1 MLFPTGNLT
10 GTDSEVVVM
19 AEAVIVAGARTP
31 IGKLSG
37 ALAGFSA
44 MELGGF
50 AIAEALRRAGVSPD
64 QVDYVLM
71 GQVLQAGQGQITARQ
86 AAVHAGIPMTVP
98 ANTINKVCLSGL
110 NTIYLA
116 DQMIRAG
123 DADIVVAGGMESMT
137 QAPYLLPGARAGY
150 RIGDGAL
157 VDSMMFDG
165 LTDAFDHIAM
175 GLSTEQYNE
184 KVGVSRERQDG
195 FAAASHEKAAAAAKD
210 GRLAEEIVAVQVPQ
224 RKGDPLLVD
233 TDEGVRPETTA
244 ESLGKL
250 RPAFDKNGTI
260 TAGNASQ
267 ISDGGA
273 AVVVM
278 SAAKAK
284 ELGIAPLGE
293 VVSYGMVAG
302 PDTSLLTQPSR
313 AIAKAAAKAKI
324 SIDDIDLF
332 EINEAFAAV
341 GLASVDDLSI
351 PEGKVNVNG
360 GAIALGHPV
369 GMSGTRLALTALLEL
384 RRRGNGTAVVALCGG
399 GGQGDAAVLRL
410 LG

>member
-1 MLFPTGNLT
+1 
-10 GTDSEVVVM
+10 M

-50 AIAEALRRAGVSPD
+50 AIAEALKRAGVSPD

-86 AAVHAGIPMTVP
+86 AAVHAGIPMSVP

-110 NTIYLA
+110 HTIYLA

-123 DADIVVAGGMESMT
+123 DA
-137 QAPYLLPGARAGY
+137 
-150 RIGDGAL
+150 AL

-175 GLSTEQYNE
+175 GLSTERYNE
-184 KVGVSRERQDG
+184 KAKISRERQDA
-195 FAAASHEKAAAAAKD
+195 FSAASHEKAAAAAKD
-210 GRLAEEIVAVQVPQ
+210 GRLAEEIVPVSVPQ

-233 TDEGVRPETTA
+233 VDEGVRPGTTV
-244 ESLGKL
+244 ESLGAL

-273 AVVVM
+273 AVIVM

-284 ELGIAPLGE
+284 ELGISPLGQ
-293 VVSYGMVAG
+293 VIGYGMVAG
-302 PDTSLLTQPSR
+302 PDNSLLTQPSR
-313 AIAKAAAKAKI
+313 AIAKAATKAGVEL
-324 SIDDIDLF
+324 SAIDLF

-341 GLASVDDLSI
+341 GLASVDDLGISEDI
-351 PEGKVNVNG
+351 VNVNG

-369 GMSGTRLALTALLEL
+369 GMSGTRVALTALLEL
-384 RRRGNGTAVVALCGG
+384 RRRGASTAAVALCGG
-399 GGQGDAAVLRL
+399 GGQGDAAILRSL
-410 LG
+410 S